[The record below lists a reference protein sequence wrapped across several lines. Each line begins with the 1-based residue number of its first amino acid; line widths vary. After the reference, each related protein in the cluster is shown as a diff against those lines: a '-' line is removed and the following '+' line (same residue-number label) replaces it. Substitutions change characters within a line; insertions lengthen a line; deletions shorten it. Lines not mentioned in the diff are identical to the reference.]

1 MAEFVTVG
9 KADEVAEGAAKAFD
23 VNGLE
28 IAVARV
34 DGRLFAFSDICTHR
48 ACNLAMGG
56 EIDGTTIQCECHG
69 SIFEMTDGSV
79 VQGPAEE
86 PVDTFAVSDEGGDLR
101 IEV

>member
-9 KADEVAEGAAKAFD
+9 TADEIADGDAKAFD
-23 VNGLE
+23 VNGRE

-34 DGRLFAFSDICTHR
+34 GDRLFAFSDICTHR

-69 SIFEMTDGSV
+69 SIFDMTDGSV
-79 VQGPAEE
+79 VQGPATE
-86 PVDTFAVSDEGGDLR
+86 PIETFGVTGEGGDLR